1 MAPGSEGRGDQPDAA
16 PSEPDLSQV
25 DAQELEPAEV
35 RGSRTHPASAFVR
48 VWLFVLAA
56 GVGSVQQLAEELDVR
71 RAAVVIV
78 LGLVAGGVFGFVR
91 WVTTRYVIDG
101 RELRVDSG
109 LLTRTSRRAP
119 YERIQSVDVAQ
130 PLGARVL
137 GLAELRVELAGGDGS
152 RVALQYLSK
161 ADAYRLRGVLVE
173 RAHAV
178 GDDPAGPEHPVA
190 DGEVRPAPAA
200 LDDPGRLVAQV
211 EPGHL
216 VVGTLLSMDL
226 IVGAVGT
233 LVVLAVVGVTGS
245 FFLVVPLLLP
255 FAGNVF
261 RIVAGRVVAQWGFRL
276 TRGPRGL
283 RIERGLLGRVSQTVP
298 VGRVQGVAVEQPI
311 LWRRWGWRRLQVDVA
326 GAAGESNDDENPSTL
341 LPIGSPGLARAVVAE
356 VLPGVDADSIPVE
369 QVPRRSRWFAPIGWR
384 RRAVGADERAF
395 VTTTGWVTH
404 RMDVVP
410 HAKTQSVAISQGP
423 LQRRLGLADLEVHTP
438 DGPVNAR
445 GRNLDAAR
453 ARQVGMRQ
461 LDAARAARASDDGSA
476 AGHRVLG

>member
-1 MAPGSEGRGDQPDAA
+1 MAPASDPAPD
-16 PSEPDLSQV
+16 PSTPDLDVSGV
-25 DAQELEPAEV
+25 DAEALEPAEV

-71 RAAVVIV
+71 RAAIVIG
-78 LGLVAGGVFGFVR
+78 LGLVVGGVYGVVR
-91 WVTTRYVIDG
+91 WLTTRYVIDG
-101 RELRVDSG
+101 HELRVDSG

-130 PLGARVL
+130 PLGARIL

-152 RVALQYLSK
+152 RVALQYLTK
-161 ADAYRLRGVLVE
+161 ADAHRLRGVLVE

-178 GDDPAGPEHPVA
+178 GLPAPTDDAADDPAAPRAAAVDQPE
-190 DGEVRPAPAA
+190 
-200 LDDPGRLVAQV
+200 RLVAQV
-211 EPGHL
+211 DPGHL

-226 IVGAVGT
+226 IVGAIGT

-261 RIVAGRVVAQWGFRL
+261 RIVAGRVVAQWGSRL

-311 LWRRWGWRRLQVDVA
+311 LWRRWGWRRLLVDVA
-326 GAAGESNDDENPSTL
+326 GSAGEKDSDENPSTL
-341 LPIGSPGLARAVVAE
+341 LPIGSPELARTVVRE
-356 VLPGVDADSIPVE
+356 VLPGVDAESIPVE
-369 QVPRRSRWFAPIGWR
+369 PLPRRSRWFAPIGWR

-395 VTTTGWVTH
+395 VTATGWVTH
-404 RMDVVP
+404 RIDVVP
-410 HAKTQSVAISQGP
+410 HAKTQSVSVSQGP
-423 LQRRLGLADLEVHTP
+423 LQRRLGLADVDVHTP
-438 DGPVNAR
+438 DGPVHAR
-445 GRNLDAAR
+445 VHNMDAGR
-453 ARQVGMRQ
+453 ARQVAIRQ
-461 LDAARAARASDDGSA
+461 LDAARAARLSDDGSA